1 MSLRKI
7 IRYGQKPDQVL
18 CEMMHKST
26 FLYLQNSGCCAKL
39 LLALIVKVQQ

>member
-1 MSLRKI
+1 MSLRKM

-26 FLYLQNSGCCAKL
+26 FLCLQNSGCAKL